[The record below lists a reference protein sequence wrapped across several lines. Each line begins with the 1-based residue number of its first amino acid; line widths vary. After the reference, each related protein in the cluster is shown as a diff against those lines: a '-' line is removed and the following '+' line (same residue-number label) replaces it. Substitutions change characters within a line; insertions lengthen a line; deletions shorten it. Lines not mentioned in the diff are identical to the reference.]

1 MNFFI
6 RCARL
11 WCLFSVENRR
21 DGLFPSEGHSK
32 GLKMLYGFKTE
43 AEIANELHF
52 QSCQLQSA
60 LLQKSIGQS
69 SRLMLPRW
77 IVLSNF

>member
-1 MNFFI
+1 M
-6 RCARL
+6 
-11 WCLFSVENRR
+11 
-21 DGLFPSEGHSK
+21 
-32 GLKMLYGFKTE
+32 GLKMPYGFKTE
-43 AEIANELHF
+43 AEIAKEPHF

-60 LLQKSIGQS
+60 LLQKNIGQS